1 MTAILGLLT
10 QALRP
15 VLNAVDV
22 NAWALRQRPRRS
34 PRQGRT
40 YHGRRGRQRRG
51 RMEWHLRL

>member
-1 MTAILGLLT
+1 MKLLKNT
-10 QALRP
+10 EGGFKRCRRS
-15 VLNAVDV
+15 
-22 NAWALRQRPRRS
+22 AWALRQRPWRS

>member
-1 MTAILGLLT
+1 M
-10 QALRP
+10 RP
-15 VLNAVDV
+15 VLNTVDV